1 MSKNETPPIPEE
13 NTSTENGN
21 IPMSDLHKEIE
32 QAMDA
37 DEDKAPA
44 PAEVSPEDEKKPDA
58 TEGDG
63 EEAVAPE
70 AETPNDED
78 GGIPDELV
86 ERAVKAG
93 ISLADTRTFT
103 DPKVLERTIA
113 LVEKSAPKAETKT
126 DDGDKGGGDEISAD
140 NLPAE
145 LSPDEYDEGL
155 VKSFNGMR
163 SLLIEQGKLIARFA
177 KEWDSSKAE
186 REAEAAAKAQA
197 QAEAKKKAALEKR
210 KGLALAKPG
219 GESGAIPK
227 KNIGVGDGEYADI
240 IAGLE
245 SKGII

>member
-1 MSKNETPPIPEE
+1 
-13 NTSTENGN
+13 
-21 IPMSDLHKEIE
+21 MSDLHKEIE

-44 PAEVSPEDEKKPDA
+44 PAEVSPEDENKPDA

-63 EEAVAPE
+63 EETVAPE
-70 AETPNDED
+70 AETPKDD
-78 GGIPDELV
+78 GDIPDELV

-113 LVEKSAPKAETKT
+113 LVEKSAPRKEETNA

-145 LSPDEYDEGL
+145 LSADEYDEGL

-163 SLLIEQGKLIARFA
+163 SLLIEQGKLIAKFA
-177 KEWDSSKAE
+177 KEWYSSKAE
-186 REAEAAAKAQA
+186 REAEAAAKAKED
-197 QAEAKKKAALEKR
+197 AE
-210 KGLALAKPG
+210 
-219 GESGAIPK
+219 
-227 KNIGVGDGEYADI
+227 
-240 IAGLE
+240 
-245 SKGII
+245 

>member
-1 MSKNETPPIPEE
+1 
-13 NTSTENGN
+13 
-21 IPMSDLHKEIE
+21 MSDLHKEIE

-44 PAEVSPEDEKKPDA
+44 PAEVSPEDENKPDA

-63 EEAVAPE
+63 EETVAPE
-70 AETPNDED
+70 AETPKDDD

-113 LVEKSAPKAETKT
+113 LVEKSAPEPDTTT
-126 DDGDKGGGDEISAD
+126 DDSDKGGGDEISAD

-145 LSPDEYDEGL
+145 LSADEYDEGL

-163 SLLIEQGKLIARFA
+163 SLLIEQGKLIAKFA

-186 REAEAAAKAQA
+186 REAEAAAKAKEE
-197 QAEAKKKAALEKR
+197 AEAKKKAALEKR